1 MAALNYR
8 HLHYFWV
15 VAKEGG
21 VTRAA
26 RKLGVAAQT
35 ISGQVALLEQEL
47 GVSLLAPA
55 GRGLMP
61 TETGRMVLSY
71 ADRIF
76 SLGEQMLEA
85 IESGIGE
92 NTVRL
97 SVGILDALPKLSAH
111 RLLQPVT
118 RLDRP
123 VRLVCY
129 EGELDELM
137 SDLALHRLD
146 VVLSDR
152 PVASSGSLRVFS
164 HALGEYAVSLYG
176 VPALAER
183 FAPGFPASL
192 DGAPLMLPMRTN
204 ALRGRLEQWFE
215 AHELRPCIVG
225 EFEDAALM
233 DTFGRHGLGLFP
245 ALTMLGPEIE
255 AQFGARPVGEL
266 DGVLEQ
272 VFAISGERRIRHP
285 AVEAMLQA
293 AGAVAPTR
301 PAHTGAGDR
310 QT

>member
-1 MAALNYR
+1 MGDLNYK

-26 RKLGVAAQT
+26 DKLGVAAQT
-35 ISGQVALLEQEL
+35 ISGQLSLLERSL
-47 GVSLLAPA
+47 GVALLAPA
-55 GRGLMP
+55 GRGLKL
-61 TETGRMVLSY
+61 TEAGRTALSY

-76 SLGEQMLEA
+76 NLGEQMLEA
-85 IESGIGE
+85 LEDGAGE
-92 NTVRL
+92 GSLRL
-97 SVGILDALPKLSAH
+97 TVGIQDALAKLTAH
-111 RLLQPVT
+111 RLLQPVMS
-118 RLDRP
+118 LGKP

-164 HALGEYAVSLYG
+164 HPLGEYAVSFYG
-176 VPALAER
+176 APALAER
-183 FAPGFPASL
+183 YTSGFPGSL
-192 DGAPLMLPMRTN
+192 AGAPVMLPTRTN

-215 AHELRPCIVG
+215 SNELRPVIAG

-233 DTFGRHGLGLFP
+233 ETFGRHGLGLFP
-245 ALTMLGPEIE
+245 ALSMLGPEIA
-255 AQFGARPVGEL
+255 AQFGALPVGEL
-266 DGVLEQ
+266 DGVHEQ

-285 AVEAMLQA
+285 GVEAVLA
-293 AGAVAPTR
+293 AAAR
-301 PAHTGAGDR
+301 
-310 QT
+310 

>member
-26 RKLGVAAQT
+26 DKLGVAAQT
-35 ISGQVALLEQEL
+35 ISGQVALLERAL

-55 GRGLMP
+55 GRGLTL
-61 TETGRMVLSY
+61 TEAGRTALSY

-76 SLGEQMLEA
+76 SLGEQMVEALENA
-85 IESGIGE
+85 SGES
-92 NTVRL
+92 TLRL
-97 SVGILDALPKLSAH
+97 TVGILDALPKLTAH
-111 RLLQPVT
+111 RLLQPVMV
-118 RLDRP
+118 LGKP

-164 HALGEYAVSLYG
+164 RPLGEYPVSLFG
-176 VPALAER
+176 TPALAGR
-183 FAPGFPASL
+183 YRQGFPGSL
-192 DGAPLMLPMRTN
+192 DGAPVMLPTRTN

-215 AHELRPCIVG
+215 AHEVQPSVVG

-245 ALTMLGPEIE
+245 AVSALGPEIA
-255 AQFGARPVGEL
+255 AQFGAEPVGEL
-266 DGVLEQ
+266 EGVREQ

-285 AVEAMLQA
+285 GVEAILRASGM
-293 AGAVAPTR
+293 PT
-301 PAHTGAGDR
+301 D
-310 QT
+310 

>member
-26 RKLGVAAQT
+26 DKLGVAAQT
-35 ISGQVALLEQEL
+35 ISGQVALLERAL

-55 GRGLMP
+55 GRGLTL
-61 TETGRMVLSY
+61 TEAGRTVLSY

-76 SLGEQMLEA
+76 SLGEQMVEA
-85 IESGIGE
+85 IESSAGE
-92 NTVRL
+92 SRL
-97 SVGILDALPKLSAH
+97 RLTVGILDALPKLAAH

-118 RLDRP
+118 ALGRA

-152 PVASSGSLRVFS
+152 PVASSGRLRVFS

-176 VPALAER
+176 VPALVER

-192 DGAPLMLPMRTN
+192 AGAPLMLPTRTN
-204 ALRGRLEQWFE
+204 ALRDRLEQWFD
-215 AHELRPCIVG
+215 AHELRPVIVG

-266 DGVLEQ
+266 AGVHQE

-285 AVEAMLQA
+285 GVEAMLQA
-293 AGAVAPTR
+293 GGAIAR
-301 PAHTGAGDR
+301 PAA
-310 QT
+310 

>member
-1 MAALNYR
+1 MAPLNYR

-26 RKLGVAAQT
+26 DKLGVAAQT
-35 ISGQVALLEQEL
+35 ISGQVALLERAL

-55 GRGLMP
+55 GRGLTL
-61 TETGRMVLSY
+61 TEAGRTVLSY

-85 IESGIGE
+85 VESSAGE
-92 NTVRL
+92 SALRL
-97 SVGILDALPKLSAH
+97 TVGILDALPKLTAH
-111 RLLQPVT
+111 RLLQPVMA
-118 RLDRP
+118 LDRP

-137 SDLALHRLD
+137 SDLALHRID
-146 VVLSDR
+146 VVLADR

-164 HALGEYAVSLYG
+164 HALGEYAVSLYAA
-176 VPALAER
+176 PALAAR
-183 FAPGFPASL
+183 YAPGFPASIS
-192 DGAPLMLPMRTN
+192 GAPLMLPTRTN
-204 ALRGRLEQWFE
+204 ALRGRLEQWFDT
-215 AHELRPCIVG
+215 HELRPAIVG

-255 AQFGARPVGEL
+255 AQFGARAVGEL
-266 DGVLEQ
+266 DGVSEQ

-285 AVEAMLQA
+285 AVEAMLA
-293 AGAVAPTR
+293 AGAARVPVA
-301 PAHTGAGDR
+301 
-310 QT
+310 